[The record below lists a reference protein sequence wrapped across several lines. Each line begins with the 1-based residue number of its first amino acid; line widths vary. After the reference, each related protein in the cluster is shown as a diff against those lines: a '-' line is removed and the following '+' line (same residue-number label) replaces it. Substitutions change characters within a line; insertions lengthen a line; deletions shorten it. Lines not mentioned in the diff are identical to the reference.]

1 VKTKT
6 SAAPVLLNEL
16 VLRCSGSREAV
27 DTWLRKFRVTPELD
41 WAGRPTIPADVAE
54 RVMQANRQAAAE
66 AAEAQS
72 AYDRY
77 LKDRERRFLEAG
89 DTAYRQTAEA
99 ELELQYSTNFTGG
112 DGKGWAEGGVRYTND
127 LTLWP
132 HGRQKARE
140 AALEARAEFE
150 KREPQLGF
158 DDWMKRRRRK

>member
-1 VKTKT
+1 MKTKT
-6 SAAPVLLNEL
+6 STAPVLLDEL
-16 VLRCSGSREAV
+16 VLRCNGSRGAV
-27 DTWLRKFRVTPELD
+27 DTWLGKFRVTPELD

-54 RVMQANRQAAAE
+54 RVMKAHRRAAAE

-99 ELELQYSTNFTGG
+99 ELELQYSTKFTGG
-112 DGKGWAEGGVRYTND
+112 EGRGWAEGGVTYTNG

-140 AALEARAEFE
+140 ATLEARAEFD
-150 KREPQLGF
+150 KREPRLSF
-158 DDWMKRRRRK
+158 DDWMKRRKR